1 MSRSRLNLQDRSA
14 QAAKQ
19 NPVADFANTG
29 TLTHQRHAI
38 NELWHPEECG
48 ELSDP
53 PLNDVPSTWRHCI
66 LIVSNIHGGTTA
78 HPMRTLPHVDSG
90 MRSGWSLVPMLADRH
105 QPAGTEDPPH
115 AADR

>member
-29 TLTHQRHAI
+29 TLAHQRHAI
-38 NELWHPEECG
+38 NELWHPEEGG

-53 PLNDVPSTWRHCI
+53 PLNDVPNTWRHCI
-66 LIVSNIHGGTTA
+66 LIVSNIRRGTA
-78 HPMRTLPHVDSG
+78 ARPMRTLPHVDGG
-90 MRSGWSLVPMLADRH
+90 MRSGRALGPRVAPEEGA
-105 QPAGTEDPPH
+105 
-115 AADR
+115 